1 MDASLLSTLALRGA
15 ASLILTSLLL
25 ACSGEGDTA
34 DSVDLSDTTI
44 EDASEDTGPD
54 AEPDLGSGPD
64 VVAGPPN
71 IDISPIAIA
80 FEDVRLDDEASAI
93 VTIRNT
99 GESPLIV
106 TRLTIEH
113 FQLPGTTPQFRPGDG
128 WTDSFELAPNTYRDV
143 TIRWVPTLYT
153 GIGGRL
159 IIGSDDPDTP
169 EVIIPI
175 QSTSAYAQAEA
186 PRYVNFGSVSVGETA
201 TREITVYNR
210 GFDPLNITALTSTGN
225 EEFAS
230 QFSAR
235 ALEPQLPAFLQRNDK
250 IDLELSFSPTT
261 EELSSGQLTIASNLP
276 DGPDI
281 IVELQGNGPAPCIR
295 TSGDLD
301 FGELLPGAETS
312 DDLIVLNCSRDR
324 SLTIHTLELTNDGG
338 GVFSLPALPTLP
350 LVLGIAQTE
359 AIAVDANLNVEQEAL
374 GQLTLTTNDPTQGE
388 IVLQLRARPLDDSIE

>member
-15 ASLILTSLLL
+15 ASLALTLMFVG
-25 ACSGEGDTA
+25 CSGDSDTA
-34 DSVDLSDTTI
+34 DPVELPDTNI
-44 EDASEDTGPD
+44 EDVSEDAGPD
-54 AEPDLGSGPD
+54 AEPDLGDEPD
-64 VVAGPPN
+64 TLAGPPN
-71 IDISPIAIA
+71 IDVSPIAIA
-80 FEDVRLDDEASAI
+80 FEDVRLGEEDSAI

-106 TRLTIEH
+106 TRLAIEH
-113 FQLPGTTPQFRPGDG
+113 FQLPGTTPQFRPGEG
-128 WTDSFELAPNTYRDV
+128 WAESFELAPNTYRDV
-143 TIRWVPTLYT
+143 TIRWEPTLYT

-210 GFDPLNITALTSTGN
+210 GIDPLNITALTSTGD

-250 IDLELSFSPTT
+250 IDLELSFTPTT
-261 EELSSGQLTIASNLP
+261 EEIASGQLTIAANLP

-312 DDLIVLNCSRDR
+312 EDIVLLNCSRDR
-324 SLTIHTLELTNDGG
+324 SLTISELELTNDGG
-338 GVFSLPALPTLP
+338 GVFSLPAPPALP

-359 AIAVDANLNVEQEAL
+359 AIAIDANLNVEQEAL
-374 GQLTLTTNDPTQGE
+374 GQLTLTTNDPTQSE
-388 IVLQLRARPLDDSIE
+388 IILQLRARPVDEPGE